1 MHSLPHATSSTPAR
15 PPVVPIRHRS
25 ARCRALIAWH
35 PHASIH
41 AIAAQV
47 VRHPQWP
54 LISGGKGGAA

>member
-1 MHSLPHATSSTPAR
+1 MHSLPHTATPL
-15 PPVVPIRHRS
+15 RHRS